1 MEGKIFCLRGYDKL
15 HARLWRDTRMLV
27 YSRSLWRTT
36 TCLISPLSLSLARTK
51 HNLTEYQLIS

>member
-27 YSRSLWRTT
+27 YSRSLWAHHYMFDFAPFSFT
-36 TCLISPLSLSLARTK
+36 SP
-51 HNLTEYQLIS
+51 N